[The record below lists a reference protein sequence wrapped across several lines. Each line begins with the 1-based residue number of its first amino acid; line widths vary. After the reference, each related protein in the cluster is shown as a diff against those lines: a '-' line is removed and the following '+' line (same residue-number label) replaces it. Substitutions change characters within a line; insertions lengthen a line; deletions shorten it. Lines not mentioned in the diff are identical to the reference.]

1 MKFNENDRVVAKIPC
16 LDESE
21 EVFIVDVRGKVK
33 EYDEDAGVVLI
44 DTGRTTITVLDDFVE
59 LEMPAEAV
67 AVPSESPDTIVLR
80 VLARQIE
87 NLERQRQYDKMRET
101 AELFARIKEAG

>member
-1 MKFNENDRVVAKIPC
+1 MKFSENDRVVAKIPC

-21 EVFIVDVRGKVK
+21 EELIVEVRGKV
-33 EYDEDAGVVLI
+33 EDYDEDAGVVLI
-44 DTGRTTITVLDDFVE
+44 ETGRTTITVLDDFVE
-59 LEMPAEAV
+59 LEVPAEAV
-67 AVPSESPDTIVLR
+67 TVPSDSPDAIVLR

-101 AELFARIKEAG
+101 VDLFVRLKEAG